1 MNIQSHN
8 ISLDFNQFSK
18 NDYNSSFG
26 AAVYFINSYI
36 SINNTQF
43 LENTA
48 YSGGAVYLID
58 CEFLYIQNT
67 LIAENIAITSG
78 GGIMSKNSVILL

>member
-36 SINNTQF
+36 SINNTKF
-43 LENTA
+43 FENTA
-48 YSGGAVYLID
+48 YSGGAIYSID
-58 CEFLYIQNT
+58 CDFLNIQNT
-67 LIAENIAITSG
+67 LITENIAITSG